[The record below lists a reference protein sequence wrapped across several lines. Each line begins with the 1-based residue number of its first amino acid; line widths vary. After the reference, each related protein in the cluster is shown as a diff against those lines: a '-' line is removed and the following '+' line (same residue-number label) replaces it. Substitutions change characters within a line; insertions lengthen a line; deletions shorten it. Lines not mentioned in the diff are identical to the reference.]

1 MAMAM
6 VLNMAM
12 VRVLDM
18 AKVLDMP
25 GKGKLMHS
33 LVFVTG
39 YSCAG
44 GACRVGC
51 SVATGPWKIQKLQLG
66 FQAVAKKSHSVM
78 H

>member
-6 VLNMAM
+6 VLDKAM
-12 VRVLDM
+12 VRLLDM

-33 LVFVTG
+33 LVCVTG

-44 GACRVGC
+44 RACRGV
-51 SVATGPWKIQKLQLG
+51 VQ
-66 FQAVAKKSHSVM
+66 
-78 H
+78 

>member
-1 MAMAM
+1 MAMDM

-51 SVATGPWKIQKLQLG
+51 SVATGP
-66 FQAVAKKSHSVM
+66 
-78 H
+78 